1 MTADA
6 EALRTRLLEAAN
18 MVGTARSLIA
28 DGGIVDLSGLDARVQ
43 DICKAIPELPR
54 DEREELKLALIALMD
69 GLGGLAETVKVQHAA
84 LAEKLSSVSQGHRAV
99 GAYGAGLAAGRKPPK
114 TR

>member
-1 MTADA
+1 MTADTD
-6 EALRTRLLEAAN
+6 ALRNRLLEAAT

-28 DGGIVDLSGLDARVQ
+28 DGGVVDLAGLDARVQ
-43 DICKAIPELPR
+43 HICQVIPTLPPDDR
-54 DEREELKLALIALMD
+54 DSLKPALIALMD

-84 LAEKLSSVSQGHRAV
+84 LAEKLSTVTQGRRVA
-99 GAYGAGLAAGRKPPK
+99 GAYGAGLAAGKRPK